1 MEVRIVVQAGL
12 GYIPGIMKYT
22 IHTYEYM
29 TIEAQYNKVLDAVFS
44 IFLFE
49 KCPQTFWLPCM
60 REFTQKLSFLSRST
74 KFKIPRCIIQ
84 RF

>member
-1 MEVRIVVQAGL
+1 MVQAGL

-22 IHTYEYM
+22 IHTYM

-49 KCPQTFWLPCM
+49 K
-60 REFTQKLSFLSRST
+60 
-74 KFKIPRCIIQ
+74 
-84 RF
+84 